1 MKYYKTAELAEIL
14 PLSARSLRRKIK
26 TGEFGETLNVGGM
39 HLVSEDGLRHY
50 ISEHTGPAYHGKNKV
65 MQMRR
70 RRHVD
75 CMAKI

>member
-14 PLSARSLRRKIK
+14 PLSARSLRQKIK

-39 HLVSEDGLRHY
+39 HLVSEDGLKRY
-50 ISEHTGPAYHGKNKV
+50 IQSHTGPAHEQRKTV
-65 MQMRR
+65 VQMRH